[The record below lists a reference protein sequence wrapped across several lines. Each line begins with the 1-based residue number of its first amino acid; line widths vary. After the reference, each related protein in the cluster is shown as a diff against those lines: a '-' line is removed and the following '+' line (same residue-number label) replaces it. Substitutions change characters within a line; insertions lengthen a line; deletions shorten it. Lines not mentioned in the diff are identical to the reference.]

1 MTNKEQMNTLFEL
14 YKEGLISKSDLAN
27 GIKSI
32 TEPEQKDTLAFDEDI
47 LNNDLYKTDEARKLA
62 QESRNESKTLRE
74 RIAQRDVDRLENE
87 AKTKREEELKS
98 IHKEL
103 SDDRKII
110 IDILSSFKNRVTGE
124 EIYSISNLQH
134 MPTKDLL
141 KLYNDMEVN
150 APIALKQIIDSK
162 GYTEWA
168 EKRVMKGLQDDSI
181 VVEQPTV
188 NVETSSS
195 NDDIIVNSASDDL
208 NVSEPVFEK
217 PKESTTDFEI
227 FGDDDKEVSYEH
239 NIESN
244 DSKTSTDFDNKG
256 NNSVVDDTL
265 VLNKDVIQNPDGTLK
280 DVSDET
286 PNESL
291 VNANDEQSK
300 VDEVKKPED
309 LLPQDNADLTPEP
322 SRLVNMIAGAKSKF
336 QEIINNKA
344 NVALAACIA
353 IGGAAAVITTGP
365 VGFTALGAI
374 AQATGSAALIGGG
387 SVVSAA
393 AANNYSKG
401 R

>member
-14 YKEGLISKSDLAN
+14 YKEGLISKSDLAI

-32 TEPEQKDTLAFDEDI
+32 NEPEQKDSLEIEEDI

-62 QESRNESKTLRE
+62 QESRNESKALKE
-74 RIAQRDVDRLENE
+74 RQAQRDADRFESE
-87 AKTKREEELKS
+87 SKAKREEELKA

-110 IDILSSFKNRVTGE
+110 IDILSSFKNRVTDEG
-124 EIYSISNLQH
+124 IYSISSLQH

-150 APIALKQIIDSK
+150 APNALKQIIDSK

-168 EKRVMKGLQDDSI
+168 ERRTAKDALDDSI

-188 NVETSSS
+188 GES
-195 NDDIIVNSASDDL
+195 
-208 NVSEPVFEK
+208 
-217 PKESTTDFEI
+217 KESTTDFEL
-227 FGDDDKEVSYEH
+227 FGDDDKEVSYDH
-239 NIESN
+239 VIES
-244 DSKTSTDFDNKG
+244 DVAKTGVDFDNKN

-265 VLNKDVIQNPDGTLK
+265 VLNKDVFEKDDGTLTNVEVPQVETSVSNENDLD
-280 DVSDET
+280 DVE
-286 PNESL
+286 
-291 VNANDEQSK
+291 
-300 VDEVKKPED
+300 KPED
-309 LLPQDNADLTPEP
+309 LLPQNNVKALEENTTQIEQPEADLTPERH
-322 SRLVNMIAGAKSKF
+322 RLVSMIAGAKTKF
-336 QEIINNKA
+336 QELINNKA
-344 NVALAACIA
+344 NVAVAACIA
-353 IGGAAAVITTGP
+353 IGGAAAVIATGP

-387 SVVSAA
+387 GVVSAA
-393 AANNYSKG
+393 AANNYTKG

>member
-14 YKEGLISKSDLAN
+14 YKEGLISKSDLAS

-32 TEPEQKDTLAFDEDI
+32 NEPEQKESLEIDEDI

-62 QESRNESKTLRE
+62 QESRNESKALRE
-74 RIAQRDVDRLENE
+74 RQAQRDADRLESE
-87 AKTKREEELKS
+87 SKAKREEELKS

-110 IDILSSFKNRVTGE
+110 IDVLSSFKNRVTDEG
-124 EIYSISNLQH
+124 IYSISSLQH

-150 APIALKQIIDSK
+150 APNALKQIIDSK

-168 EKRVMKGLQDDSI
+168 ERRIAKDALDDSI
-181 VVEQPTV
+181 VVE
-188 NVETSSS
+188 
-195 NDDIIVNSASDDL
+195 
-208 NVSEPVFEK
+208 EPVVGE
-217 PKESTTDFEI
+217 PKESTTDFEV
-227 FGDDDKEVSYEH
+227 FGDDDKEVSYDH
-239 NIESN
+239 VIES
-244 DSKTSTDFDNKG
+244 DVAKTGVDFDNKS

-265 VLNKDVIQNPDGTLK
+265 VLNKDVVQNADGTLK
-280 DVSDET
+280 DIS
-286 PNESL
+286 NE
-291 VNANDEQSK
+291 
-300 VDEVKKPED
+300 KPKE
-309 LLPQDNADLTPEP
+309 LLPQDNVKSQEDNTMNEIDQSDADLTPESP
-322 SRLVNMIAGAKSKF
+322 RLVSMIAGAKSKF
-336 QEIINNKA
+336 QETINNKA

-353 IGGAAAVITTGP
+353 IGGVVAVIATGP

-393 AANNYSKG
+393 AANEFNKG
-401 R
+401 RKL

>member
-32 TEPEQKDTLAFDEDI
+32 NEPEQKESLEIDEDI

-62 QESRNESKTLRE
+62 QESRNESKALRE
-74 RIAQRDVDRLENE
+74 RQAQRDADRLESE
-87 AKTKREEELKS
+87 SKAKREEELKA

-110 IDILSSFKNRVTGE
+110 IDVLSSFKNRVTDEG
-124 EIYSISNLQH
+124 IYSISSLQH

-150 APIALKQIIDSK
+150 APNALKQIIDSK

-168 EKRVMKGLQDDSI
+168 ERRIAKDALDDSI
-181 VVEQPTV
+181 VVE
-188 NVETSSS
+188 
-195 NDDIIVNSASDDL
+195 
-208 NVSEPVFEK
+208 EPVVAES
-217 PKESTTDFEI
+217 KESTTDFEI
-227 FGDDDKEVSYEH
+227 FGDDDKEVSYDH
-239 NIESN
+239 VIES
-244 DSKTSTDFDNKG
+244 DVAKTGVDFDNKN

-265 VLNKDVIQNPDGTLK
+265 VLNKDVIEKDDGTLTNVEAPQVETSVSNEK
-280 DVSDET
+280 DLDDVEKPEDLLT
-286 PNESL
+286 
-291 VNANDEQSK
+291 NANVEQSK
-300 VDEVKKPED
+300 VDEVEKPED
-309 LLPQDNADLTPEP
+309 LLPKDNADLTPEP
-322 SRLVNMIAGAKSKF
+322 SRLVSMIAGAKSKF
-336 QEIINNKA
+336 QELINNKA
-344 NVALAACIA
+344 NVAVAACIA
-353 IGGAAAVITTGP
+353 IGGAAAIIATGP

-387 SVVSAA
+387 GVVSAA
-393 AANNYSKG
+393 AANNYTKG